1 MLVISCYIMV
11 LFLFFG
17 TCLFCYSYL
26 HLLKEK
32 SIVVWLQANPADCV
46 KRLDISSRPLLAQ
59 SHHPEET
66 AKTIFE
72 KRVQYY
78 AETASL
84 SIAYETLSPT
94 KICNL
99 IYEKINHEL

>member
-1 MLVISCYIMV
+1 M
-11 LFLFFG
+11 
-17 TCLFCYSYL
+17 
-26 HLLKEK
+26 
-32 SIVVWLQANPADCV
+32 WLQANPADCV

-72 KRVQYY
+72 KRVKYY

-84 SIAYETLSPT
+84 SIACETLSPT